1 LGQIFN
7 NLLSLGKKRLLLL
20 GATFAGVMAA
30 LLFAVFF
37 ILAPSYRPMAT
48 DLSSSE
54 AAEMV
59 AALERGGFSPK
70 ISQDGTLIS
79 LPEND
84 IARARM
90 LLAEDGLATA
100 GPSGW
105 EIFDN
110 SSAIGMNSFMQ
121 RINRARALEGELVRS
136 IQTLEAVESARVHL
150 VLPEREAFSQERP
163 EATASVII
171 RPRRGMD
178 LDRKQAVAIR
188 NMVAAAVPS
197 LSVDNVSIMSSN
209 GALILTDE
217 GQPAGGDKAQLEERL
232 ARNIEN
238 ILTARVG
245 AGNVRVRVAADIA
258 TTEERMVRQSYNP
271 DEQVARSIASD
282 NQESQSTGGRADG
295 VDVGNNIPFE
305 TNGSAGGTGGESSRR
320 TSEETNFEIGNTRT
334 EVITPAGG
342 IRRLTI
348 AVLVNGTYENGT
360 YTERGSEELAR
371 LTALARSASGVNEER
386 GDIVTVESLQ
396 FVDTMGD
403 SGAGRGLLDLLR
415 DNFNTILRSILGL
428 TALVLIL
435 WFAIRPIIARIA
447 AENEQSD
454 QAMIETLRAAGN
466 LEASPE
472 TTAQGAAAAG
482 AGETEDPDED
492 YLAVQSVQGGIMRR
506 YVEEVHR
513 LIESEPDASLNTIR
527 LWINQ
532 KS

>member
-1 LGQIFN
+1 
-7 NLLSLGKKRLLLL
+7 
-20 GATFAGVMAA
+20 
-30 LLFAVFF
+30 
-37 ILAPSYRPMAT
+37 
-48 DLSSSE
+48 
-54 AAEMV
+54 MV
-59 AALERGGFSPK
+59 AALEQGGFNPK

-90 LLAEDGLATA
+90 LLAEQGLATA
-100 GPSGW
+100 GPAGW

-197 LSVDNVSIMSSN
+197 LTVDNVSIMSSN

-245 AGNVRVRVAADIA
+245 AGNVRVRVAADLA
-258 TTEERMVRQSYNP
+258 TAEERMVRQSYNP
-271 DEQVARSIASD
+271 DEQVARSISND
-282 NQESQSTGGRADG
+282 SQESQSTDSRADG

-305 TNGSAGGTGGESSRR
+305 TTGSAGGGGGESSRK
-320 TSEETNFEIGNTRT
+320 TSEESNFEIGNTRT

-371 LTALARSASGVNEER
+371 LTALARSASGVDEAR

-396 FVDTMGD
+396 FVDNMSD
-403 SGAGRGLLDLLR
+403 SGADRGFLDLLR

-428 TALVLIL
+428 TALVLVL
-435 WFAIRPIIARIA
+435 WFAVRPIIARIA
-447 AENEQSD
+447 AEHEKVD
-454 QAMIETLRAAGN
+454 HAMIETLRAAGSV
-466 LEASPE
+466 EAGPIVS
-472 TTAQGAAAAG
+472 AQAAVPPI
-482 AGETEDPDED
+482 AGEDGETGED
-492 YLAVQSVQGGIMRR
+492 YVSLHSVQGNIMRR
-506 YVEEVHR
+506 YVDEVHR
-513 LIESEPDASLNTIR
+513 LIESDPDSSLNTIR
-527 LWINQ
+527 VWINQ